1 MKLSN
6 ETLTVLKNF
15 ASINQG
21 IQFKKGTKLRTMSGG
36 KNVLAEAALKDNF
49 EVEFCVEDLNEF
61 LSVHSLFKDKAEL
74 AFDDKNIFFQN
85 GRQKIKYRMTAPS
98 MITVAPEKNLTLP
111 SEDVKFTL
119 TAEDYEWILKTCA
132 VLKSPNIAVQSDGE
146 KVEIVT
152 FDQENDAAHMN
163 STEVNAEAS
172 GAQYKIVYNTD
183 NFKMIPG
190 SYEVTISFKGL
201 THFKNT
207 KDDIQYWIAN
217 EKKGTTVP
225 A

>member
-21 IQFKKGTKLRTMSGG
+21 IQFKKGNKLRTMSGG
-36 KNVLAEAALKDNF
+36 KNVLAEANLKDTF
-49 EVEFCVEDLNEF
+49 DDEFCVEDLNEF
-61 LSVHSLFKDKAEL
+61 LSVHSLFKDKADL
-74 AFDDKNIFFQN
+74 LFDDKNINFKN
-85 GRQKIKYRMTAPS
+85 GRHSITYRKTAAS

-111 SEDVKFTL
+111 TEDVKFTL
-119 TAEDYEWILKTCA
+119 SAEDYEWILKTCS
-132 VLKSPNIAVQSDGE
+132 VLKSPNIGIKCDGE

-163 STEVNAEAS
+163 SIQVDCPADNK
-172 GAQYKIVYNTD
+172 YKIVYNTD

-217 EKKGTTVP
+217 EKKGTVVP